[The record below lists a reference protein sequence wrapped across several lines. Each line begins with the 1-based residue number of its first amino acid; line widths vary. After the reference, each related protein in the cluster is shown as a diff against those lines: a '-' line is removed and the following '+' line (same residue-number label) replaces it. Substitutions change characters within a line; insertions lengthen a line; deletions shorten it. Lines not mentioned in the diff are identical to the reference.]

1 MRIITSLILSFVLM
15 LVLSTSADAQRP
27 GTKKSGSGIV
37 KGQIV
42 ESHTGK
48 PLGYTN
54 VILYNTENDTQVTGA
69 IADRQ
74 GNFSIEK
81 IPAGKYYLI
90 AKFIGYTKKKIN
102 KITISKTHKVADLK
116 KVLMNEDDMKTA
128 TVEVE
133 AERHIVEFKMDKKI
147 VNVSQDISSA
157 GGSAVDALENVPSVN
172 VDIEGNVTLRGNS
185 NFTVF
190 VDGRPSILSGT
201 DALEQIPA
209 NAIDNIE
216 LITNPSAK
224 YDPDNMSGIINI
236 ITKKDF
242 DAGISGNVNL
252 SGSTNS
258 SHNVGVLLNYT
269 APKFQLFGGV
279 DYGVRDRTGQGELHK
294 EYNIHDTLEND
305 IINDYTNIRES
316 DILGDNT
323 RKKYSVKLG
332 GLYKFTD
339 KSSLSLTGNIGG
351 SDHHRDHSSTTAFTQ
366 TPGDSI
372 SFIADENTSDHKSIY
387 YGVNLDYMLQFED
400 SGHELTAAA
409 YFSDRTGESE
419 GLLGSMLT
427 DENWENLYDD
437 PDFRTNSFDDENG
450 KNLRLK
456 LDYTYPIND
465 TDVIE
470 TGVQSRIKSDN
481 EDNIMNIW
489 DADQDEWV
497 KSDIYSSTMDYSENI
512 HSVYGSYSA
521 AISEFKYKLGL
532 RGEYTLREIS
542 FADGDSFTLDRFDFF
557 PTAHASLNLGN
568 DYQAIGSYSRRIHR
582 PRGRSLDPT
591 QMFINSMTIRTG
603 NPELEPE
610 FIDSYELGV
619 QKYISK
625 SFLSLE
631 SYYRVTNNKIS
642 RITSVVDEMSY
653 LTSANLANDYT
664 FGMEFT
670 ANFEVA
676 AWLRLNASA
685 NYYNYRI
692 EGELNDETV
701 DNSSNAWTTRL
712 NATAKF
718 SPNMRLQL
726 NGMYRAPSVTAQGE
740 RAEMYMAGAA
750 LRYDM
755 MDRKLSFTLRIRD
768 IFGTMKREYL
778 TYTPDYFSSVK
789 FQPQTQVLTLSVSYK
804 FNNFKQNRDRN
815 GMDEED
821 FEMF

>member
-1 MRIITSLILSFVLM
+1 MRTITSMIFSLILM
-15 LVLSTSADAQRP
+15 LAFSTNADAQRP
-27 GTKKSGSGIV
+27 GSKKSGSGIV
-37 KGQIV
+37 KGQII

-54 VILYNTENDTQVTGA
+54 VILYNAENDTQVTGA
-69 IADRQ
+69 IADSE
-74 GNFSIEK
+74 GNFLIEK

-102 KITISKTHKVADLK
+102 KINISKTHKVIDLK
-116 KVLMNEDDMKTA
+116 KVRMNEDDMKTA
-128 TVEVE
+128 TVNVE
-133 AERHIVEFKMDKKI
+133 AERQIVEFKMDKKI

-157 GGSAVDALENVPSVN
+157 GGSAVDALENVPTVN

-190 VDGRPSILSGT
+190 IDGRPSILSGT

-242 DAGISGNVNL
+242 DAGISGNINL
-252 SGSTNS
+252 SGSTNA

-279 DYGVRDRTGQGELHK
+279 DYGVRDRTGHGDLHK
-294 EYNIHDTLEND
+294 EFYLQDSLD
-305 IINDYTNIRES
+305 NDYTNIRNS

-323 RKKYSVKLG
+323 RKKYSAKLG
-332 GLYKFTD
+332 GLYKFND

-351 SDHHRDHSSTTAFTQ
+351 SNHHRDHSSETIFTQ
-366 TPGDSI
+366 NIGDSTAY
-372 SFIADENTSDHKSIY
+372 IADENTSDHERFY
-387 YGVNLDYMLQFED
+387 YGVNLDFMHKFED
-400 SGHELTAAA
+400 PGHELTAAA
-409 YFSDRTGESE
+409 YFSDKRGESE
-419 GLLGSMLT
+419 GNLGSMLT
-427 DENWENLYDD
+427 DENWENLYED
-437 PDFRTNSFDDENG
+437 PDFSTKSFDDEIG

-465 TDVIE
+465 TDVLE
-470 TGVQSRIKSDN
+470 TGVQSRIKKDD
-481 EDNIMNIW
+481 EENIMNIW
-489 DADQDEWV
+489 NPITDKYET
-497 KSDIYSSTMDYSENI
+497 SELYSNSMDYSENI
-512 HSVYGSYSA
+512 HAVYGSYSA

-532 RGEYTLREIS
+532 RGEYTLREVAFES
-542 FADGDSFTLDRFDFF
+542 GDNFTLDRFDLF

-568 DYQAIGSYSRRIHR
+568 DYQAIASYSRRIHR
-582 PRGRSLDPT
+582 PHGRSLDPT
-591 QMFINSMTIRTG
+591 QMFINSNTIRMG

-619 QKYISK
+619 QKFIGK
-625 SFLSLE
+625 SFISLE

-642 RITSVVDEMSY
+642 RITNIVDEVAY
-653 LTSANLANDYT
+653 LTSANLDKDYT
-664 FGMEFT
+664 LGVELM
-670 ANFEVA
+670 ANYEVA
-676 AWLRLNASA
+676 KWLRLNASA

-712 NATAKF
+712 NATATLM
-718 SPNMRLQL
+718 PNMRLQL

-755 MDRKLSFTLRIRD
+755 MDRKLSFTLKIRD
-768 IFGTMKREYL
+768 IFGTMKREYE
-778 TYTPDYFSSVK
+778 TYTPDYFSSVT
-789 FQPQTQVLTLSVSYK
+789 FQPQTQILTLSVSYK
-804 FNNFKQNRDRN
+804 FNNFKQKKSKN

-821 FEMF
+821 YEMF